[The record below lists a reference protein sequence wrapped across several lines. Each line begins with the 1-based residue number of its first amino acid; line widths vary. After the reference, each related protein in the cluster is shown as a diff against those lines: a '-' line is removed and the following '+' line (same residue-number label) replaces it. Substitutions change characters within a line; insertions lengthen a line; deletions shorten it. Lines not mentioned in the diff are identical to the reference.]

1 MPTFANVNL
10 STHYGSYNLK
20 KRITRIIMENIL
32 QCKYQEKKK
41 IKEEILL
48 LDKKLRLCL
57 NMVIKHDLL
66 HQINITVKVRLKV
79 IGKRHTKKLKKFY
92 NRHDKTE
99 SQEPK

>member
-1 MPTFANVNL
+1 MDKK
-10 STHYGSYNLK
+10 LK
-20 KRITRIIMENIL
+20 
-32 QCKYQEKKK
+32 CKYEEKKK

-48 LDKKLRLCL
+48 LDKTLRLCL
-57 NMVIKHDLL
+57 NMVINHNLL
-66 HQINITVKVRLKV
+66 HQINITVKVRLKL